1 MMLLDVEW
9 SISKLADG
17 FKQFFN
23 HKWDEDPQ

>member
-1 MMLLDVEW
+1 MLLDVEW